1 MQRFGL
7 GTAIS
12 AVFSFGS
19 GRGPAVHSADIFT
32 AHCSLA
38 ALFSAALGARI
49 TSRSNS
55 TTEQCDIEF
64 ISFHGRSSKSAIFE
78 VLAASSMIEY
88 DLCSAILA
96 PPPSEAKIVALAN
109 VRRQRPQIP
118 GNECIR

>member
-19 GRGPAVHSADIFT
+19 GRGPAVHSADIFA

-49 TSRSNS
+49 TSRSNG
-55 TTEQCDIEF
+55 TTEQCDVEC
-64 ISFHGRSSKSAIFE
+64 ISFHGVSSKSGISE

-88 DLCSAILA
+88 GLCSAILA
-96 PPPSEAKIVALAN
+96 PSSSVCSSISW
-109 VRRQRPQIP
+109 
-118 GNECIR
+118 